1 MTVSTFTACGVQFD
15 HPAAVCKPRS
25 PKFIAP
31 GTRMNTPRRKAPAKA
46 VDLEKS
52 LADLESIVEQLESGE
67 LPLDKSLMEFERG
80 VRLSREC
87 QGALKDAEQRV
98 QVLMGGEL
106 KDFDNADDGD
116 DLPEDEP

>member
-1 MTVSTFTACGVQFD
+1 MS
-15 HPAAVCKPRS
+15 
-25 PKFIAP
+25 
-31 GTRMNTPRRKAPAKA
+31 TPRRKATAKP

-52 LADLESIVEQLESGE
+52 LAALETIVEQLESGE
-67 LPLDKSLMEFERG
+67 LPLDSSLKEFERG

-106 KDFDNADDGD
+106 KEFETEDLEAD
-116 DLPEDEP
+116 PEDDDQISK

>member
-1 MTVSTFTACGVQFD
+1 
-15 HPAAVCKPRS
+15 
-25 PKFIAP
+25 
-31 GTRMNTPRRKAPAKA
+31 MNTPRRKPSAKG

-52 LADLESIVEQLESGE
+52 LADLEAIVEQLESGE
-67 LPLDKSLMEFERG
+67 LPLERSLKEFERG

-106 KDFDNADDGD
+106 QDFGD
-116 DLPEDEP
+116 AGDEPDDEDSEDR

>member
-1 MTVSTFTACGVQFD
+1 
-15 HPAAVCKPRS
+15 
-25 PKFIAP
+25 
-31 GTRMNTPRRKAPAKA
+31 MNAPRRKPAAKP

-52 LADLESIVEQLESGE
+52 LAELETIVGQLESGE
-67 LPLDKSLMEFERG
+67 LPLDKSLKEFERG

-106 KDFDNADDGD
+106 KDFATADPEADGD
-116 DLPEDEP
+116 SEEDPEDEDPR

>member
-1 MTVSTFTACGVQFD
+1 
-15 HPAAVCKPRS
+15 
-25 PKFIAP
+25 
-31 GTRMNTPRRKAPAKA
+31 MNTPRRKPSAKG

-52 LADLESIVEQLESGE
+52 LADLEAIVEQLESGE
-67 LPLDKSLMEFERG
+67 LPLERSLKEFERG

-106 KDFDNADDGD
+106 QDFGD
-116 DLPEDEP
+116 AGDEPDAEDSEDR

>member
-1 MTVSTFTACGVQFD
+1 
-15 HPAAVCKPRS
+15 
-25 PKFIAP
+25 
-31 GTRMNTPRRKAPAKA
+31 MNTPRRKATAKP

-52 LADLESIVEQLESGE
+52 LAELETIVEQLEAGE
-67 LPLDKSLMEFERG
+67 LPLDASLKEFERG

-106 KDFDNADDGD
+106 KDFETDDPETDGD
-116 DLPEDEP
+116 PEADLKDDDPR

>member
-1 MTVSTFTACGVQFD
+1 MNKARRK
-15 HPAAVCKPRS
+15 PAAE
-25 PKFIAP
+25 
-31 GTRMNTPRRKAPAKA
+31 A

-52 LADLESIVEQLESGE
+52 LAELESIVEQLESGE
-67 LPLDKSLMEFERG
+67 LPLDKSLKEFERG

-106 KDFDNADDGD
+106 KDFAS
-116 DLPEDEP
+116 DEPPEEPDDEDLT

>member
-1 MTVSTFTACGVQFD
+1 MNKARRK
-15 HPAAVCKPRS
+15 PAAE
-25 PKFIAP
+25 
-31 GTRMNTPRRKAPAKA
+31 A

-52 LADLESIVEQLESGE
+52 LAELEAIVEQLESGE
-67 LPLDKSLMEFERG
+67 LPLDKSLKEFERG

-106 KDFDNADDGD
+106 RDFASDDQEADED
-116 DLPEDEP
+116 PEEEGQP

>member
-1 MTVSTFTACGVQFD
+1 
-15 HPAAVCKPRS
+15 
-25 PKFIAP
+25 
-31 GTRMNTPRRKAPAKA
+31 MNTPRRKATAKP

-52 LADLESIVEQLESGE
+52 LAELETIVEQLESGE
-67 LPLDKSLMEFERG
+67 LPLDTSLKEFERG

-106 KDFDNADDGD
+106 KDFATDDPEADGD
-116 DLPEDEP
+116 PEADPEDDDLR